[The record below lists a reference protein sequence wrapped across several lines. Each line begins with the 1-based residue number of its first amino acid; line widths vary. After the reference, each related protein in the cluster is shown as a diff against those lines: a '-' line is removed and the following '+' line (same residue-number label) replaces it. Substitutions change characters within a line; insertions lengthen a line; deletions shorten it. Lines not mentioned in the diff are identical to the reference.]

1 MHRILE
7 QVCAIAERE
16 RAEWLPEVTPQQ
28 LEQDGAVF
36 YMNSQNGTEFDWYV
50 NDRLPSFMVFY
61 NDKANLGAV
70 KLHLNRNGTVSVY
83 LYGEQGARLQKQET
97 LPAEYAEEELLGL
110 AVQLRQAADDQR
122 RWDAD
127 IRLLAA
133 DGAVPEAEAIQQFQS
148 HGESYAAMRQ
158 RRMLLAQNAIVS
170 RKILDEGWKV
180 GYMERTET
188 DRDGDSGWF
197 FASGTEEP
205 GYLADYHHLA
215 LVPVGIVWQ
224 QFDPDIFRYLDSPAG
239 TRLMRVSEDRFEP
252 DQPDRE
258 IYAVRR

>member
-28 LEQDGAVF
+28 LEQGGAVF

-97 LPAEYAEEELLGL
+97 LPAEYTEEELLGL

-158 RRMLLAQNAIVS
+158 RRMLLAQNAIVTLYQGP
-170 RKILDEGWKV
+170 RNTPARILHKCWMGKQREAPTGMEKV
-180 GYMERTET
+180 DVATQT
-188 DRDGDSGWF
+188 
-197 FASGTEEP
+197 
-205 GYLADYHHLA
+205 
-215 LVPVGIVWQ
+215 
-224 QFDPDIFRYLDSPAG
+224 
-239 TRLMRVSEDRFEP
+239 
-252 DQPDRE
+252 
-258 IYAVRR
+258 AVRTAARQSLRRLRDVFIRITPF

>member
-61 NDKANLGAV
+61 NDEANLGAV

-97 LPAEYAEEELLGL
+97 LPAEYTEEELLGL

-122 RWDAD
+122 RWDACLLYTSKMC
-127 IRLLAA
+127 IRDRSLTVCCRQRS
-133 DGAVPEAEAIQQFQS
+133 VPS
-148 HGESYAAMRQ
+148 TPRAMR
-158 RRMLLAQNAIVS
+158 
-170 RKILDEGWKV
+170 
-180 GYMERTET
+180 
-188 DRDGDSGWF
+188 
-197 FASGTEEP
+197 AST
-205 GYLADYHHLA
+205 
-215 LVPVGIVWQ
+215 
-224 QFDPDIFRYLDSPAG
+224 
-239 TRLMRVSEDRFEP
+239 T
-252 DQPDRE
+252 
-258 IYAVRR
+258 

>member
-1 MHRILE
+1 MHRILA

-83 LYGEQGARLQKQET
+83 LYGEQGTRLQKQET
-97 LPAEYAEEELLGL
+97 LPAEYTEEELLGL

-133 DGAVPEAEAIQQFQS
+133 DGAVPEAEAIQQFLS

-180 GYMERTET
+180 GYMERT
-188 DRDGDSGWF
+188 
-197 FASGTEEP
+197 
-205 GYLADYHHLA
+205 
-215 LVPVGIVWQ
+215 
-224 QFDPDIFRYLDSPAG
+224 
-239 TRLMRVSEDRFEP
+239 
-252 DQPDRE
+252 
-258 IYAVRR
+258 

>member
-16 RAEWLPEVTPQQ
+16 RAEWLPEVTPRQ

-70 KLHLNRNGTVSVY
+70 KLHLNRDGTVSVY

-97 LPAEYAEEELLGL
+97 LPAEYTEEELLGL
-110 AVQLRQAADDQR
+110 AVQLRQAAD
-122 RWDAD
+122 
-127 IRLLAA
+127 
-133 DGAVPEAEAIQQFQS
+133 GAVPEAEAIQQFLRL
-148 HGESYAAMRQ
+148 GESYAAMRQ

-205 GYLADYHHLA
+205 GYLDDYHHLA

-239 TRLMRVSEDRFEP
+239 TRLIRVSEDRFEP

-258 IYAVRR
+258 ICAVRR

>member
-16 RAEWLPEVTPQQ
+16 RAEWLPEVTPRQ

-97 LPAEYAEEELLGL
+97 LPAEYTEEELLGL

-133 DGAVPEAEAIQQFQS
+133 DGAVPEAEAIQQFLG
-148 HGESYAAMRQ
+148 HGFFFQAEDG
-158 RRMLLAQNAIVS
+158 I
-170 RKILDEGWKV
+170 
-180 GYMERTET
+180 
-188 DRDGDSGWF
+188 RDC
-197 FASGTEEP
+197 
-205 GYLADYHHLA
+205 
-215 LVPVGIVWQ
+215 
-224 QFDPDIFRYLDSPAG
+224 
-239 TRLMRVSEDRFEP
+239 
-252 DQPDRE
+252 
-258 IYAVRR
+258 

>member
-16 RAEWLPEVTPQQ
+16 RAEWLPEVTPRQ

-61 NDKANLGAV
+61 NDEANLGAV

-97 LPAEYAEEELLGL
+97 LPAEYTEEELLGL
-110 AVQLRQAADDQR
+110 AVQLRQAADDQQ

-180 GYMERTET
+180 GYI
-188 DRDGDSGWF
+188 DRKS
-197 FASGTEEP
+197 
-205 GYLADYHHLA
+205 
-215 LVPVGIVWQ
+215 VV
-224 QFDPDIFRYLDSPAG
+224 
-239 TRLMRVSEDRFEP
+239 
-252 DQPDRE
+252 
-258 IYAVRR
+258 

>member
-16 RAEWLPEVTPQQ
+16 RAEWLPEVTPRQ

-97 LPAEYAEEELLGL
+97 LPAEYTEEELLGL

-170 RKILDEGWKV
+170 RKILDEGWNV

-205 GYLADYHHLA
+205 GYLDDYHHLA

-258 IYAVRR
+258 ICAVRR

>member
-83 LYGEQGARLQKQET
+83 LYGEQGARLQKQES
-97 LPAEYAEEELLGL
+97 LPAEYAEE
-110 AVQLRQAADDQR
+110 
-122 RWDAD
+122 
-127 IRLLAA
+127 
-133 DGAVPEAEAIQQFQS
+133 IQQFLS

-205 GYLADYHHLA
+205 GYLDDYRHLA

-258 IYAVRR
+258 ICAVRR